1 MENIYYS
8 SEIEYLFIKKIQQ
21 MIDLQYKPMK
31 KEIIDII
38 LQELLE
44 LQNILKNKNTTNTIK
59 DESSNWDR
67 FRNYIQLCWMVER
80 KSL

>member
-1 MENIYYS
+1 MENIYYQ

-31 KEIIDII
+31 KEIVDII

-44 LQNILKNKNTTNTIK
+44 FENILKNKNTKNNIK
-59 DESSNWDR
+59 DESSNW
-67 FRNYIQLCWMVER
+67 N
-80 KSL
+80 

>member
-8 SEIEYLFIKKIQQ
+8 SEIEYLFVKKIQQ

-38 LQELLE
+38 LLE
-44 LQNILKNKNTTNTIK
+44 LVELEKLLKNLNSKTITKN
-59 DESSNWDR
+59 ESSNWD
-67 FRNYIQLCWMVER
+67 
-80 KSL
+80 